1 MNTHT
6 QKKKKFRYN
15 TKDSHLITR
24 KQHKRR
30 IEQKVTS
37 KQFLNNEQETN
48 KYMPINNYFKCKW
61 IKCCN

>member
-1 MNTHT
+1 MLICINLIVTTNQKSIMNTHT

-37 KQFLNNEQETN
+37 KQFLNNE
-48 KYMPINNYFKCKW
+48 
-61 IKCCN
+61 

>member
-6 QKKKKFRYN
+6 QRKKKFRHN

-24 KQHKRR
+24 KQHRR
-30 IEQKVTS
+30 TEQKVTS
-37 KQFLNNEQETN
+37 KQFQNNEEEAN

-61 IKCCN
+61 TKCLN